1 MHLATKGASVRT
13 FTIFYSWQSDRERKC
28 CKDFIRRAADAA
40 AVQVGER
47 CGVRIVVDADTE
59 GVAGTPAISDTI
71 LRKIEACDLFLADM
85 TFVATADS
93 GKRVPNPNVMGEY
106 GFALHAKGLDRI
118 LLVMNTAFG
127 SPEELPF
134 DLRHLRHPA
143 RYTLHEGAS
152 DGVRRRTR
160 AEFSTTLERNIA
172 AAIERLLELPSVVTE
187 PTRWDAG
194 LAALGEFANSRFAGV
209 PMLVTSPKLI
219 VWAAP
224 LTALTQPL
232 LTAAKVKAARPLF
245 SLSPDGRAYEGQ
257 DEQQWWS
264 SAPPRHLTGKPNPEA
279 TWCVRLVRPGFFE
292 VAVTIGARIN
302 DDPQIVVQGLE
313 LERLLVDAV
322 DRVATLS
329 ARLGLSGPAVL
340 TAALEGIQDVE
351 IHRPRPG
358 PGGRRIKRP
367 AVTLGTVQLENF
379 TAPTADHL
387 VEMMERM
394 WLVGGWDDGSPAF
407 VNGHWIGHASS

>member
-1 MHLATKGASVRT
+1 MSGGARNRVVADDVTHLADKGAAVKS

-28 CKDFIRRAADAA
+28 CKDFIRQAADAA
-40 AVQVGER
+40 AARVGGR
-47 CGVRIVVDADTE
+47 LGVRIVVDADTE

-85 TFVATADS
+85 TFVAIADG

-118 LLVMNTAFG
+118 LLAMNTAFG
-127 SPEELPF
+127 PPEELPF

-143 RYTLHEGAS
+143 RYTLDEAAS
-152 DGVRRRTR
+152 DGVRRRAR

-172 AAIERLLELPSVVTE
+172 AATERLFELSSAVAE
-187 PTRWDAG
+187 PPQWDAG
-194 LAALGEFANSRFAGV
+194 LAALHEFTNARFAGV
-209 PMLVTSPKLI
+209 PILVSPPKLI
-219 VWAAP
+219 VWAVP
-224 LTALTQPL
+224 LAALMQPL
-232 LTAAKVKAARPLF
+232 LTAAVVKAARPLF
-245 SLSPDGRAYEGQ
+245 PLSSDGRACDGQ

-279 TWCVRLVRPGFFE
+279 TWCVRLARPGFFE
-292 VAVTIGARIN
+292 VSATIGARID

-313 LERLLVDAV
+313 LERLLVEAV

-340 TAALEGIQDVE
+340 TRSRLGEEIEDVDAE
-351 IHRPRPG
+351 PPWSR
-358 PGGRRIKRP
+358 
-367 AVTLGTVQLENF
+367 
-379 TAPTADHL
+379 
-387 VEMMERM
+387 
-394 WLVGGWDDGSPAF
+394 
-407 VNGHWIGHASS
+407 